1 MAQPQ
6 MTQPKDN
13 CFWALVYGFLGLI
26 VLGGIYDYKYTPHH
40 PIQDGD
46 KQQSHL
52 QGSLQL
58 DQVEVSDR
66 DTSQGPLLTTFH
78 KLPLRFEEKRDF
90 LAQSLPAADIT
101 TGTIYGP
108 KQSFSVDGPALQKPE
123 FKTHL
128 RRLKTSLSDAS
139 DHQDNE
145 IFISTKVKRSFS
157 LAEDL
162 RTSQGKQLKKISF
175 SGQSQALVGAT
186 QMPKIKPAY
195 HQYFIQSQDLISLSQ
210 CQDELNAL
218 LSNQPVQFASGQH
231 RTSRR
236 AFKRLRAIAKRLR
249 RCDFNKIVIEG
260 HSDISGNAA
269 QNKKISSRRAVHIV
283 HLLVRF
289 GVQHHKLQATG
300 FGATRPL
307 APNDTAANRARNR
320 RISIRLI

>member
-26 VLGGIYDYKYTPHH
+26 VLGGIYDYKYTPYH
-40 PIQDGD
+40 PKQDEH
-46 KQQSHL
+46 KQQSRL
-52 QGSLQL
+52 QDSLQL
-58 DQVEVSDR
+58 DRVAVSDR
-66 DTSQGPLLTTFH
+66 ATSQDPLLTTVH
-78 KLPLRFEEKRDF
+78 KLPQRFDAKRDF
-90 LAQSLPAADIT
+90 LAQSLPAGDIT

-108 KQSFSVDGPALQKPE
+108 KQSFSADGPALQKPE
-123 FKTHL
+123 FQTHL
-128 RRLKTSLSDAS
+128 RRLKTPLSDTS
-139 DHQDNE
+139 GSQDNE
-145 IFISTKVKRSFS
+145 VFISTKVKRAFP
-157 LAEDL
+157 LTEDL
-162 RTSQGKQLKKISF
+162 RAADRKQLKKISF
-175 SGQSQALVGAT
+175 SAHTQALAGAT
-186 QMPKIKPAY
+186 QIPKIKPA
-195 HQYFIQSQDLISLSQ
+195 QRQSFVQPQDLISLRR
-210 CQDELNAL
+210 CQDELNTL

-231 RTSRR
+231 RTSQR
-236 AFKRLRAIAKRLR
+236 AFKRLRDIAKRLR

-269 QNKKISSRRAVHIV
+269 QNQRISNRRAVHIV

-289 GVQHHKLQATG
+289 GVQHYKLQATG